1 MGPHIFVLP
10 WDLLIV
16 ELVLVLG
23 LGCLFVSLPIMH
35 VKGPL
40 PVCGP
45 VEVERSLVGPEEGEG
60 SSLWLCLSRGLDRGE
75 TCGIESSMLDRIR
88 QLGL

>member
-10 WDLLIV
+10 WDLLIM

-23 LGCLFVSLPIMH
+23 PGVFVSLPIMH

-40 PVCGP
+40 PISGP
-45 VEVERSLVGPEEGEG
+45 VEVERCLVGPEKGEG
-60 SSLWLCLSRGLDRGE
+60 SSLWLCLSRGLEQR
-75 TCGIESSMLDRIR
+75 
-88 QLGL
+88 